1 LRGNLGLAAG
11 HDGDV
16 VGVAAHG
23 EGECVVG
30 RSVAGMQRGHQVEA
44 LGDR

>member
-1 LRGNLGLAAG
+1 LRGNLGLAAP

-23 EGECVVG
+23 ECVVG
-30 RSVAGMQRGHQVEA
+30 RRIAGVQRSDEVEA